1 MIRAAG
7 SHPETCRFPDF
18 LKGGMCLEA
27 PLEQDLSRAFG
38 LRPSGWQPVSGGWL
52 NQKWRVETAT
62 GPVLVKRYSLE
73 RFPPPKLRQIRRAL
87 LRQQALWEQGFPCP
101 RVYGCAQ
108 GPLRTLDPETVYM
121 VMGFLP
127 GRQETAASVSL
138 PQLESLGKALGD
150 LQRGLSLF
158 PQEEP
163 CRYPTGSAAL
173 RQALE
178 LHLESARRREGP
190 PGFHREVEQTAALL
204 DQVDLAFAD
213 SLPQGFSHEDFA
225 PDNLLF
231 SPESLAAVL
240 DFDRN
245 QWGYLAHD
253 LGRALL
259 AFAWTGQGLDQA
271 KAAALL
277 EGYRQAGGA
286 APAPA
291 DALRLTWCLEVPWW
305 IQPEFFQD
313 PSPKTLRFRQ
323 EIQWVTAQWDQLDIL
338 FP

>member
-1 MIRAAG
+1 M
-7 SHPETCRFPDF
+7 
-18 LKGGMCLEA
+18 
-27 PLEQDLSRAFG
+27 EQA
-38 LRPSGWQPVSGGWL
+38 
-52 NQKWRVETAT
+52 
-62 GPVLVKRYSLE
+62 
-73 RFPPPKLRQIRRAL
+73 
-87 LRQQALWEQGFPCP
+87 
-101 RVYGCAQ
+101 
-108 GPLRTLDPETVYM
+108 
-121 VMGFLP
+121 
-127 GRQETAASVSL
+127 
-138 PQLESLGKALGD
+138 
-150 LQRGLSLF
+150 
-158 PQEEP
+158 
-163 CRYPTGSAAL
+163 
-173 RQALE
+173 
-178 LHLESARRREGP
+178 
-190 PGFHREVEQTAALL
+190 AALL
-204 DQVDLAFAD
+204 ERVNLAFAD

-259 AFAWTGQGLDQA
+259 SFAWTGQGLDQA

-305 IQPEFFQD
+305 IQPEFFLA